1 MEKDGLITRI
11 KDSPKSRLLRIELTA
26 NGLEML
32 KISRESES
40 INAMLSVLTE
50 EERRQMH
57 TALNKILIRLGQ

>member
-1 MEKDGLITRI
+1 
-11 KDSPKSRLLRIELTA
+11 
-26 NGLEML
+26 ML

-50 EERRQMH
+50 EERRQIY